1 MRKRKT
7 KNDLIFFFLYLA
19 IYLYFFFTESRTGRF
34 SEAFLFSSW
43 LVMLYFFFVVISE
56 KGINVK
62 EELRRGVQEAR
73 ESFLNSEDIRECDK
87 GSIEHNGGYENMQK
101 CPICGAWFKTKKA
114 LHIHMTKRHKK
125 KKKNGRR

>member
-1 MRKRKT
+1 MERKKS
-7 KNDLIFFFLYLA
+7 DYLFFFLYFV
-19 IYLYFFFTESRTGRF
+19 IYLYFFFTGVRTGRF

-56 KGINVK
+56 KGINVR
-62 EELRRGVQEAR
+62 EELKRGIQEAR

-101 CPICGAWFKTKKA
+101 CPYCGAWFKFQSLFSWNFLQRKWERKWW
-114 LHIHMTKRHKK
+114 
-125 KKKNGRR
+125 